1 MMQFLSAGDLSAY
14 AVGTAGLIRSMNMSA
29 KKLLRGAIA
38 LFAAA
43 ALVVGCA
50 QTPAAKSGQFKPG
63 TYTSAAKGM
72 GGDVKVSVTFTA
84 NEIAEVK
91 VLEQNETPGV
101 GDVAVEKLPPMIVEG
116 QTLNVDGVAGASI
129 SSAAILAAVAD
140 CVKQAGGDVA
150 ALKAKKAAAATA
162 KAADVTETAD
172 VVVIGSGGAGLSAAV
187 SASQGGAS
195 VIVIEKMPKVGGNT
209 IISGAAYNTSDPE
222 RQKNTPAAAGPES
235 TVMKLIDAAPAGDL
249 HKEMQ
254 AQLKSEYAAYKAS
267 GSTSLFDS
275 PTLHALQ
282 TFEGGDR
289 VGNLVL
295 IKNYTSK
302 TLAGLKWL
310 ESMDM
315 KFKDDCFTVLGA
327 LWQRSHKPIKPL
339 GTGYIETL
347 MSYVTSHKIPVM
359 LETKAEKLIMKDGRV
374 VGVEAKGPTGNKVTV
389 YAKKG
394 VVMATGGFGKNVEM
408 RQKYNDQWKTLDAS
422 IPSTN
427 HPGATG
433 DGIIMGQAVNA
444 DLVGMNYIQLL
455 PMGEPGS
462 GSLAGNIEQ
471 GVEDRIFVNKQGKRF
486 IAEDARRDVMTQGLY
501 KQTDA
506 YMWVVL
512 DKHSYPTGSTKNNFN
527 ETIDELVAA
536 GRAFKADTLAELA
549 AKIKVDPANLEM
561 AVAEFNKA
569 VDAKGGDP
577 FGRTLFSH
585 RIDTPPF
592 YAGARVPTVHHTMG
606 GLKVNVDCQVIDTK
620 NVVIPGLYAG
630 GEVTGG
636 LHGSNRL
643 GGNALPDTV
652 VNGRIAGASAAAAK

>member
-1 MMQFLSAGDLSAY
+1 MAF
-14 AVGTAGLIRSMNMSA
+14 
-29 KKLLRGAIA
+29 KKWLRGAVA
-38 LFAAA
+38 FTAVV
-43 ALVVGCA
+43 ALVIGCA
-50 QTPAAKSGQFKPG
+50 QTPAAVKSGQFKAG
-63 TYTSAAKGM
+63 TYTAAAKGM
-72 GGDVKVSVTFTA
+72 GGEVKISVTFTN
-84 NEIAEVK
+84 NEIVSVK
-91 VLEQNETPGV
+91 VLAQKETPGV
-101 GDVAVEKLPPMIVEG
+101 GDIALEKLQAAVVEG
-116 QTLNVDGVAGASI
+116 QTLNIDGVAGASI
-129 SSAAILAAVAD
+129 SSGAFFAAVAD

-150 ALKAKKAAAATA
+150 ALKAKKPTVAKA

-172 VVVIGSGGAGLSAAV
+172 VVVIGAGGAGLSAAV
-187 SASQGGAS
+187 TAGQAGSS

-222 RQKNTPAAAGPES
+222 RQKNTPAAAGPEA
-235 TVMKLIDAAPAGDL
+235 TVQKLIAAAPANDL

-254 AQLKSEYAAYKAS
+254 AQLKSEYDAYKAS
-267 GSTSLFDS
+267 GSATLFDS

-289 VGNLVL
+289 VGNLTL

-302 TLAGLKWL
+302 TLDGIKWL

-327 LWQRSHKPIKPL
+327 LWQRSHKPFKPL

-347 MSYVTSHKIPVM
+347 MGYVNSHKLPIM
-359 LETKAEKLIMKDGRV
+359 LETKAERLIVKDGRV
-374 VGVEAKGPTGNKVTV
+374 VGVEAKGPTDNKVTV

-394 VVMATGGFGKNVEM
+394 VVIATGGFSKNIEM

-433 DGIIMGQAVNA
+433 DGIVMAQAVNA

-455 PMGEPGS
+455 PMGEPGT

-471 GVEDRIFVNKQGKRF
+471 GVEDRIFVNKQGNRF

-506 YMWVVL
+506 YMWVIL

-549 AKIKVDPANLEM
+549 AKIKVDPANLTK
-561 AVAEFNKA
+561 AVADFNAA
-569 VDAKGGDP
+569 VDNKGGDA
-577 FGRTLFSH
+577 FGRSLFSH
-585 RIDTPPF
+585 KIDTPPF

-606 GLKVNVDCQVIDTK
+606 GLKVNTDAQVIDTK
-620 NVVIPGLYAG
+620 NVVIPGLYAA

-652 VNGRIAGASAAAAK
+652 VNGRIAGSSAAAAK